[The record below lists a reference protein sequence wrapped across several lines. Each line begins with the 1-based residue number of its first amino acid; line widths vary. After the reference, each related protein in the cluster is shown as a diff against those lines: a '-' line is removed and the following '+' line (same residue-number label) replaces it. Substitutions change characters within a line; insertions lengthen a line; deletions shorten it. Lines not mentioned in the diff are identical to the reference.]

1 MKRRARSRKSLTRR
15 PPSIKPRECVLI
27 VCEGAKTE
35 PLYFR
40 ALRRKLRLH
49 TVEVEVEGEDCGSA
63 PISVVN
69 YAISLRDTRKE
80 SAPRSPLLVPYDAV
94 WCVMDVEAPTPH
106 QSLAAAIDKAGANGL
121 KVALSN
127 PMFEYW
133 YLLHF
138 ERTSGLMQRN
148 EDVIKRLREY
158 CGRYKKN
165 DPGFFEVVY
174 PLTSTAI
181 ANSEAV
187 LKEKHY
193 GEDLR
198 DCNPSTHVHRVVVHL
213 QQIAQRPG
221 CGATST
227 RRS

>member
-1 MKRRARSRKSLTRR
+1 
-15 PPSIKPRECVLI
+15 VLI

-35 PLYFR
+35 PQYFR
-40 ALRRKLRLH
+40 ALRKELRLQ
-49 TVEVEVEGEDCGSA
+49 TVEVEVEGEDCGSS

-69 YAISLRDTRKE
+69 YAISLRDTRRE
-80 SAPRSPLLVPYDAV
+80 NAPHSPRLVPYDAV
-94 WCVMDVEAPTPH
+94 WCVMDVEAPTSH
-106 QSLAAAIDKAGANGL
+106 QSLAAAIDKAAANGL
-121 KVALSN
+121 KIALSN

-138 ERTSGLMQRN
+138 EKTSALMQRN
-148 EDVIKRLREY
+148 RDVIRGLKKHCR
-158 CGRYKKN
+158 GYKKN
-165 DPGFFEVVY
+165 DPDFFEVVY

-187 LKEKHY
+187 LREKHY

-213 QQIAQRPG
+213 QEIAQRPE
-221 CGATST
+221 CGATSS

>member
-1 MKRRARSRKSLTRR
+1 M
-15 PPSIKPRECVLI
+15 
-27 VCEGAKTE
+27 CEGAKTE

-40 ALRRKLRLH
+40 ALRKKLRLH
-49 TVEVEVEGEDCGSA
+49 TVEVEVEGEDCGSS

-69 YAISLRDTRKE
+69 YAISLRDARRE
-80 SAPRSPLLVPYDAV
+80 NAPHSPRLVPYDAV

-106 QSLAAAIDKAGANGL
+106 ASLAAAIDKAKANQL
-121 KVALSN
+121 NIALTN

-138 ERTSGLMQRN
+138 ERTSALMQSNRHLLGKLKN
-148 EDVIKRLREY
+148 HY
-158 CGRYKKN
+158 GRYKKN
-165 DPGFFEVVY
+165 DPDFFEVVY

-187 LKEKHY
+187 LREKHY

-198 DCNPSTHVHRVVVHL
+198 DCNPSTHVHRVVGHL
-213 QQIAQRPG
+213 QQIARRSE
-221 CGATST
+221 CGATSL